1 MFPFFTLGLPFTWI
15 NVSFAVRL
23 FCPTAIVI
31 LALTRKSKGKLNEV
45 KEMVEDQYLVYM
57 CYGVIQGGKEEDII
71 YKTAGKAYMDFRRR
85 ISFQG
90 KVSAEQRYDIT
101 EKVKKLLVKEL
112 PLLLQ
117 ADTQETFDE
126 KHHVICQDI
135 IRIYDSTGG
144 QAYGIAQRWVN
155 QTLLHLALIEDN
167 LHMGYWKMKENRKY
181 FHVPVEQYVLE
192 AAASKRKNKF
202 KHGLNLMTAP
212 LKHDKG
218 ENYQMEWYSPG
229 EIQPPEFWEY
239 PEYMEFQKAVRK
251 RLKDMSS
258 HTYRDCLS
266 WAVYAYMEVVQ
277 RRNV

>member
-1 MFPFFTLGLPFTWI
+1 MDQHISHGEPFLPHRHCYTCL
-15 NVSFAVRL
+15 NK
-23 FCPTAIVI
+23 
-31 LALTRKSKGKLNEV
+31 KSKGKLNEV

-101 EKVKKLLVKEL
+101 EKVKNLLVKEL
-112 PLLLQ
+112 PSLLQ

-126 KHHVICQDI
+126 KHHEICQDI
-135 IRIYDSTGG
+135 LCIYDSAGS
-144 QAYGIAQRWVN
+144 QAYGIAQRWIN
-155 QTLLHLALIEDN
+155 QTLLYLTVLERN
-167 LHMGYWKMKENRKY
+167 LHMDYWKIEGSRKY
-181 FHVPVEQYVLE
+181 FHVPVEPYVLE

-202 KHGLNLMTAP
+202 RHGLTLMAAP

-218 ENYQMEWYSPG
+218 EHYRMGWYSPG
-229 EIQPPEFWEY
+229 EVQSPEFWDY

-251 RLKDMSS
+251 RLKDMSP

-266 WAVYAYMEVVQ
+266 WAIYAYMEVAQ